1 MTNSKVQQKLLEQI
15 TDDILCG
22 NFKPRERLVE
32 SDLMKKYGAA
42 RNAVRNAFK
51 ELQALKLVVHQLNCG
66 VAVAEVTEKDAMN
79 LYKVRVLLESYA
91 AQRVMV
97 NLTEPLLD
105 DLKSLHEKFIGFVNE
120 HDFRT
125 MSRSNVIFHERIYQ
139 ISHNQVIEGL
149 IRDLRTR
156 SNLLLYQIWRNSGQL
171 YASMQDHEKL
181 LTALKRR
188 DLDAFIR
195 INSKHILAS
204 LKYYL
209 DKSIVEMGFEKMMNG
224 SFNTKNLI
232 EILA

>member
-1 MTNSKVQQKLLEQI
+1 MTNSTAQQKLLEQI

-32 SDLMKKYGAA
+32 SDLMEKYGAT

-51 ELQALKLVVHQLNCG
+51 ELQALKLVIHQLNCG

-91 AQRVMV
+91 AHQVMV
-97 NLTEPLLD
+97 NLTDPLLEE
-105 DLKSLHEKFIGFVNE
+105 LKSLHKKFIDSVDG

-125 MSRSNVIFHERIYQ
+125 MSRSNVNFHERIYQ
-139 ISHNQVIEGL
+139 ISQNQVIKDL

-171 YASMQDHEKL
+171 DTSMRDHEGL
-181 LTALKRR
+181 LAALKRR
-188 DLDAFIR
+188 DIEAFIR

-204 LKYYL
+204 LQHYL
-209 DKSIVEMGFEKMMNG
+209 GKTIAEMGFENLVSR
-224 SFNTKNLI
+224 SFNTKDLI